1 MFFSYSKSEE
11 IKAIQKGILQLFI
24 QCIFATVAYLVVRT
38 DIVTLHNGLSEHSLT
53 EYYQQLL
60 LLIVI
65 LSFSYIATTNSE
77 VRSFS
82 ILIIGFFTCML
93 IRECDGLFD
102 EVYHGFWLIPALFTV
117 AISFYFALKD
127 KKKLLTT
134 SSRFFDSRYF
144 YTLSCALVI
153 ILVFS
158 RLVGMKYLWE
168 VLLEGNYIRTVKNLA
183 EEGVELLGYS
193 LLAYSALGFGIEVH
207 KLKKH

>member
-77 VRSFS
+77 VRSFA
-82 ILIIGFFTCML
+82 ILIIGFFTCIL
-93 IRECDGLFD
+93 IRECDGD
-102 EVYHGFWLIPALFTV
+102 NHP
-117 AISFYFALKD
+117 
-127 KKKLLTT
+127 
-134 SSRFFDSRYF
+134 
-144 YTLSCALVI
+144 
-153 ILVFS
+153 
-158 RLVGMKYLWE
+158 
-168 VLLEGNYIRTVKNLA
+168 
-183 EEGVELLGYS
+183 
-193 LLAYSALGFGIEVH
+193 
-207 KLKKH
+207 